1 MRRFL
6 FLAAVTL
13 AACGNPASSTAPA
26 TGAAPIGASGG
37 ASGPGSAA
45 VTSTHVAANQ
55 SQIWFFCDGID
66 APVIYLFGD
75 APNDG
80 QVRFIEYDK
89 RSGATVRSLDLGV
102 GEGEG
107 AAGSIYTP
115 LTQNGQDFGHVRQVN
130 AGNFETPGAAYTT
143 PYTSVLIRGR
153 EVSCRWLPRT
163 RVAAFTGRRSFVI
176 HEDADG
182 DLIYSTFDFA
192 NAAIAPIDQSDN
204 GRSTRFSVEVRGG
217 QESVRADG
225 SDYSFTGRDGFS
237 YHISLKIDGSGQ
249 LQVQR
254 FGAPVQSEPLTAYL
268 VGQASP

>member
-6 FLAAVTL
+6 FLAAATL
-13 AACGNPASSTAPA
+13 AACGNPTAPPA
-26 TGAAPIGASGG
+26 TPAAATTAPVTR
-37 ASGPGSAA
+37 A
-45 VTSTHVAANQ
+45 VANQ

-66 APVIYLFGD
+66 APVIYLFAD
-75 APNDG
+75 TPSDG

-89 RSGATVRSLDLGV
+89 RTGATVRSLDLGV

-115 LTQNGQDFGHVRQVN
+115 LTQNRQDFGHVRQVN

-143 PYTSVLIRGR
+143 PYTSVLIGGR
-153 EVSCRWLPRT
+153 EVSCRWVPRT

-182 DLIYSTFDFA
+182 DLIYTTFDFA

-225 SDYSFTGRDGFS
+225 SDYVFTGRDGFS
-237 YHISLKIDGSGQ
+237 YHVSLKLDGSGQ
-249 LQVQR
+249 LQVLR
-254 FGAPVQSEPLTAYL
+254 NGAPVQSEPLTAYL
-268 VGQASP
+268 VGQASQD

>member
-1 MRRFL
+1 MRLFL
-6 FLAAVTL
+6 FLAAATL
-13 AACGNPASSTAPA
+13 AACGNPATAPA
-26 TGAAPIGASGG
+26 PPASAP
-37 ASGPGSAA
+37 
-45 VTSTHVAANQ
+45 VTSAQVVANQ

-66 APVIYLFGD
+66 APVIYLFAD
-75 APNDG
+75 SPSDG

-130 AGNFETPGAAYTT
+130 SGNFETPGAAYTT
-143 PYTSVLIRGR
+143 PYTSVLIGGR

-182 DLIYSTFDFA
+182 DLIYTTFDFA
-192 NAAIAPIDQSDN
+192 NAAIEPIDQSGN

-217 QESVRADG
+217 QESVRPDG
-225 SDYSFTGRDGFS
+225 SDYAFTGRDGFS
-237 YHISLKIDGSGQ
+237 YRISLKIDGSGQ
-249 LQVQR
+249 LQVLR
-254 FGAPVQSEPLTAYL
+254 NGAPVQSEPLTAYL
-268 VGQASP
+268 VGQASQD